1 MISSLKKYLHNF
13 QNLSLEKGGREL
25 LTHEYQRYKNFSKK
39 VENISEEDKL
49 NAIHRAAEWF
59 KFNQGVMS
67 DSGFGTYYFQWGWTS
82 SYPETTGYIIP
93 TLIQYANN
101 FDKPEFLAISRAA
114 LDWLLTIQKPSGGW
128 QSGYVHQDR
137 EEVVFNTGQILRGLV
152 SGYTQFEEQK
162 YLDSAIKACEWL
174 ISIQDKDGSF
184 KNHVYLNQARVY
196 DSYVVAPMLEVYT
209 HCGDDRIKDAAVKNI
224 EWIISKKQNS
234 NGWFTDCDNTIK
246 RNHKPILHTIAYTV
260 DGILDCALILEN
272 QKFLEAA
279 SKPADVLL
287 DQFLSKGELAGRFDK
302 NWKGTEKT
310 ITTGCAQ
317 ISIIWE
323 KLYQKTGEEK
333 YKPGYERMNK
343 NLTLYATRD
352 IEESQNTKGALFG
365 SFPFWGRY
373 ESFACPNWATKYMMD
388 SLMFEVAT
396 Q

>member
-174 ISIQDKDGSF
+174 ISIQDKEGSF

-333 YKPGYERMNK
+333 YKTGYERMNK

>member
-1 MISSLKKYLHNF
+1 
-13 QNLSLEKGGREL
+13 
-25 LTHEYQRYKNFSKK
+25 
-39 VENISEEDKL
+39 
-49 NAIHRAAEWF
+49 
-59 KFNQGVMS
+59 
-67 DSGFGTYYFQWGWTS
+67 
-82 SYPETTGYIIP
+82 
-93 TLIQYANN
+93 
-101 FDKPEFLAISRAA
+101 
-114 LDWLLTIQKPSGGW
+114 
-128 QSGYVHQDR
+128 
-137 EEVVFNTGQILRGLV
+137 
-152 SGYTQFEEQK
+152 
-162 YLDSAIKACEWL
+162 
-174 ISIQDKDGSF
+174 
-184 KNHVYLNQARVY
+184 
-196 DSYVVAPMLEVYT
+196 MLEVYT
-209 HCGDDRIKDAAVKNI
+209 HCGVDRIKDAAVKNI

-279 SKPADVLL
+279 SQPADVLL

-333 YKPGYERMNK
+333 YKTGYERMNK
-343 NLTLYATRD
+343 NLTLYATRE

-388 SLMFEVAT
+388 SLMFEVAA